1 MALCAMGWCESPKRR
16 YGSGFFRF
24 RPSNHPAAACGR
36 CFPSLSKLGVSHNFL
51 LDTEGVRLVNC
62 PRESW
67 RAGNQREE
75 PGTNPGDDRQ
85 SAGSFASKV
94 VAAYL

>member
-36 CFPSLSKLGVSHNFL
+36 CFPSLSKEGTFL
-51 LDTEGVRLVNC
+51 LPTLEFRY
-62 PRESW
+62 
-67 RAGNQREE
+67 
-75 PGTNPGDDRQ
+75 GT
-85 SAGSFASKV
+85 
-94 VAAYL
+94 